1 MGHGEAIRRY
11 EAEVNALHRS
21 VHEAYCQRDRSP
33 AGRARWEAAT
43 QAFHEYRTLVSDLL
57 DDCLDHGIEGDA
69 ERRLFAF
76 DFIDCDPFFFRS
88 GYALEALLRRAKS
101 LRLSNR
107 KMDILRRFVLRRI
120 DKGGRREFRCL
131 CRMIPLID
139 SPALRAEIEAR
150 SLAPDPRQRQRAL
163 VAASYLPSH
172 TGSVASRDGAP

>member
-1 MGHGEAIRRY
+1 
-11 EAEVNALHRS
+11 
-21 VHEAYCQRDRSP
+21 
-33 AGRARWEAAT
+33 
-43 QAFHEYRTLVSDLL
+43 
-57 DDCLDHGIEGDA
+57 EGDA

-107 KMDILRRFVLRRI
+107 EMDILRRLVLRRI
-120 DKGGRREFRCL
+120 DKGGRREFRCI

-150 SLAPDPRQRQRAL
+150 SLAQDPRQRQRAL

-172 TGSVASRDGAP
+172 TGSVASGDGAP